1 MQLDV
6 VDLLEF
12 YRSPLGK
19 IAAPVLQARITGF
32 WKNTKQDRVLGIG
45 FPTPFLDQFVH
56 NSERTLA
63 FMPGQQGIY
72 AWPKN
77 TDRLAA
83 LVDEEALPLPDS
95 SIDRLLMIHAL
106 EMMADPHA
114 ALLEAWRVL
123 APGGK
128 ILVGVPSRRG
138 LWARM
143 DTSPFGY
150 GRPFS
155 KGQIQK
161 LLRSAVFSP
170 EKWDSALHFPPSK
183 ASLILKSANSWEN
196 LGRRFWPAFSGVLM
210 VEATKQL
217 YQGLPVTKFA
227 TSKRAIRP
235 ILVPANRV

>member
-19 IAAPVLQARITGF
+19 IAAPLLQARIASF
-32 WKNTKQDRVLGIG
+32 WKNTEHDRVLGIG
-45 FPTPFLDQFVH
+45 FPTPYLDVFTK
-56 NSERTLA
+56 NSERTIA
-63 FMPGQQGIY
+63 FMPGRQGIF
-72 AWPKN
+72 AWPRD

-95 SIDRLLMIHAL
+95 SIDRLLMVHAL
-106 EMMADPHA
+106 EMMGDPHA

-128 ILVGVPSRRG
+128 ILIIVPSRRG
-138 LWARM
+138 LWARI

-155 KGQIQK
+155 RGQIQK
-161 LLRSAVFSP
+161 LLRGAVFSP
-170 EKWDSALHFPPSK
+170 EKWDGALHFPPSN
-183 ASLILKSANSWEN
+183 ARLILKSANSWES

-217 YQGLPVTKFA
+217 YQGIPVAKPA
-227 TSKRAIRP
+227 WSKQAIRP
-235 ILVPANRV
+235 VLVPVSRV